1 MYTAI
6 NKYVIAT
13 KVDNETIS
21 GSGIISSGGEPRYK
35 VVATTEESKDLQDK
49 VVIGVAN
56 KIDNGFYYID
66 YTQIFAV
73 VS

>member
-13 KVDNETIS
+13 KADNETTS
-21 GSGIISSGGEPRYK
+21 VSGIISGGGEPRYK

-56 KIDNGFYYID
+56 KLDNGFYYID